1 MFATSIQFH
10 RCSIHVFVILSIAI
24 AGASVHAC
32 RKAGHHIVALE
43 DDEVIFNSILKPLI
57 VEPLTEKVKK
67 QRLDKP
73 VVPANSDDEVEPLV
87 PIILQQNRFCA

>member
-1 MFATSIQFH
+1 MFATSIQFYH
-10 RCSIHVFVILSIAI
+10 CSIHVFVILFIAI

-67 QRLDKP
+67 QQLDKP
-73 VVPANSDDEVEPLV
+73 VVTANSDDEVEPLA
-87 PIILQQNRFCA
+87 PIIVRQN